1 MMYVLRKNDNIILRR
16 IHGSVFLINITDNY
30 SGDKCVLYE
39 INETGEFIWNH
50 IDGHRSVDELVEMLQ
65 ETIVD
70 EVPYEILKDDV
81 QEYVSDLKSR
91 GFVLEVTV
99 NG

>member
-1 MMYVLRKNDNIILRR
+1 MLRKNDNIILRR

>member
-1 MMYVLRKNDNIILRR
+1 MYVLRKNDNIILRR